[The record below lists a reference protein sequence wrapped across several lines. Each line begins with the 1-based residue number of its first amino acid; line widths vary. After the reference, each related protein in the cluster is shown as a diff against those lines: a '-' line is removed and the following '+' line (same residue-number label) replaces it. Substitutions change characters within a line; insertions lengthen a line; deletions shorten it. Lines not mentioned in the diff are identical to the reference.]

1 MIMNITGTS
10 IEIEDFFNY
19 YGDLLDI
26 NLNHVVSK
34 NTGQHLAQAG
44 LEIVPADSH
53 VAEMYS
59 ATFSISMPKY
69 SKFVRYTI
77 SEATAEDLLT
87 SPPCLLMDLSYK
99 ERDAILKFWSIK
111 DKYLTLALNSN
122 GISSIVGMLNA
133 IKKLQSTK
141 DLKSFVSLF
150 DCELPYLPQACSKL
164 LAAFNLM
171 DSITSEGCISYDRV
185 YASGFKH
192 THKHPIIYFD
202 SKDELNKRRYRK
214 DFYKF
219 PDYLQLASPE
229 LYPSEDFVTL
239 PLGSVR
245 NIAVGL
251 GKQQLFSSKGIETLL
266 DLIVIAMSHDSYV
279 VPLLTAFELHTS
291 KEFDIEANKPLTRP
305 FWFKLL
311 KQVIGTVAST
321 TNETPLTKYLQML
334 DSLE

>member
-1 MIMNITGTS
+1 MIMNITGTA

-19 YGDLLDI
+19 YSDLLGI
-26 NLNHVVSK
+26 NFNNVVSK

-44 LEIVPADSH
+44 LEIVPTDSH
-53 VAEMYS
+53 IAEMYS
-59 ATFSISMPKY
+59 ATFSISLPKY
-69 SKFVRYTI
+69 SRFVRYTL
-77 SEATAEDLLT
+77 SGATAEDLRTL
-87 SPPCLLMDLSYK
+87 SPLLLLDLSDE
-99 ERDAILKFWSIK
+99 ERNAILKFWSIK

-122 GISSIVGMLNA
+122 GIYSIADMLNA
-133 IKKLQSTK
+133 IKKFQNTQ

-150 DCELPYLPQACSKL
+150 DCELPYIPQGCSEL
-164 LAAFNLM
+164 LYAFNLIEP
-171 DSITSEGCISYDRV
+171 ITSEGCISYDRV

-192 THKHPIIYFD
+192 THTSPIIYFD

-229 LYPSEDFVTL
+229 FYPSEDFVTL
-239 PLGSVR
+239 PLGSIR

-266 DLIVIAMSHDSYV
+266 DLIVIARAHDSYV

-305 FWFKLL
+305 FWFELL
-311 KQVIGTVAST
+311 KQVIGTVTSIT
-321 TNETPLTKYLQML
+321 KESPLTKYLQML